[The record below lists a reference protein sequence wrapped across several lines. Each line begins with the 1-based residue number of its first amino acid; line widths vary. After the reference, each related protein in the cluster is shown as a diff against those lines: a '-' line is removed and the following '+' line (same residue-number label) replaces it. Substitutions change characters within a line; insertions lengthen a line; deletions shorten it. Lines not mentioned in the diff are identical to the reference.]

1 MENRCENLS
10 LYIIGELSVNEM
22 AQFEQHLITC
32 NHCRKEVNSLK
43 ETWQMLSYDVEEMD
57 VPESLK
63 AEVMDFI
70 FQENSTESLVKAKGT
85 ENKESS
91 LAQAKAAGN
100 VATSQ
105 VQEGE
110 LKKRSYLDWLKAFLG
125 KQFSPL
131 STGITAVL
139 LLGLIGLFW
148 SNHQLKEN
156 ITVLENKASSQTQIV
171 RTFDLKGLNLAAAA
185 SGSAYLLE
193 EDRDTVLVIELSKLP
208 STKDE
213 EVYQVWL
220 LKNGNRQSAGTLKP
234 DPNGNGIITSRLPK
248 DLSFDDIGIT
258 LEANPNNT
266 QPQGQKVLGTS

>member
-57 VPESLK
+57 VPKSLK

-70 FQENSTESLVKAKGT
+70 FQENSTESLVKAK
-85 ENKESS
+85 
-91 LAQAKAAGN
+91 AAEN

-110 LKKRSYLDWLKAFLG
+110 LKKRGYLDWLKAFLG

-171 RTFDLKGLNLAAAA
+171 QTFDLKGLNLAAAA

-258 LEANPNNT
+258 LEPNPNNT

>member
-1 MENRCENLS
+1 
-10 LYIIGELSVNEM
+10 
-22 AQFEQHLITC
+22 
-32 NHCRKEVNSLK
+32 
-43 ETWQMLSYDVEEMD
+43 MLSYDVEEMD

-70 FQENSTESLVKAKGT
+70 FQENSTESVQAKGT
-85 ENKESS
+85 ENKGSS
-91 LAQAKAAGN
+91 LAQAKSAEN
-100 VATSQ
+100 VVTSQ
-105 VQEGE
+105 VQERE
-110 LKKRSYLDWLKAFLG
+110 LKKRSYLDGLKAFLG
-125 KQFSPL
+125 RQFSPL

-148 SNHQLKEN
+148 INLHLKEN
-156 ITVLENKASSQTQIV
+156 IVVLENKASSQTQIV
-171 RTFDLKGLNLAAAA
+171 RTFDLKGVNLAASA

-193 EDRDTVLVIELSKLP
+193 EGRDTVLVIDLSKMP

-258 LEANPNNT
+258 LEPTPNNT